1 MEIDVSHEV
10 GKLIER
16 RKSFKDKPPI
26 FERFNIL
33 VGLLREWR
41 DATDLKHRLIVS
53 RRINFTRRELADRG
67 VNV

>member
-1 MEIDVSHEV
+1 MFDVSEEV
-10 GKLIER
+10 GKLIEQ
-16 RKSFKDKPPI
+16 RKPYKGKPPI

-41 DATDLKHRLIVS
+41 DATDLKHRLMVS

-67 VNV
+67 VHLQ